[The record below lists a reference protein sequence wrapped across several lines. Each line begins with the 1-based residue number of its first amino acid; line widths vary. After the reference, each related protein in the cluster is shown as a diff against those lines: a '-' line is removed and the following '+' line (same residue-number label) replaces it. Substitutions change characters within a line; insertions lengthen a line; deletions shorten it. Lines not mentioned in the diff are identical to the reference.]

1 MAPFLKII
9 MNKKN
14 LSILFL
20 LALFVFSA
28 CAENKS
34 QNPRQLSEEEARMEA
49 VLQRAKFKD
58 MEGND
63 VYLADYKGKV
73 VMIDFWETWCS
84 PCLMVFPALDSL
96 KAEYGND
103 FEVLAVNT
111 LVSDEEAEIKEFI
124 EKTGYDFEFALDS
137 YDVGSE
143 VISLGIPFKVFF
155 DPQGFFI
162 KAELGSAGTEGDY
175 LKAKTI
181 IEDNKDS

>member
-1 MAPFLKII
+1 

-14 LSILFL
+14 LPILFL
-20 LALFVFSA
+20 IALFVISA
-28 CAENKS
+28 CVENKS
-34 QNPRQLSEEEARMEA
+34 QNPRELSEEEARLEA
-49 VLQRAKFKD
+49 ALQRAKFKD
-58 MEGND
+58 MDGND

-84 PCLMVFPALDSL
+84 PCLMVFPAIDSL
-96 KAEYGND
+96 KKEYGD
-103 FEVLAVNT
+103 EFEVLAVNT
-111 LVSDEEAEIKEFI
+111 LTADEEEEINEFI
-124 EKTGYDFEFALDS
+124 AKTGYDFEFALDS
-137 YDVGSE
+137 YDVGAE